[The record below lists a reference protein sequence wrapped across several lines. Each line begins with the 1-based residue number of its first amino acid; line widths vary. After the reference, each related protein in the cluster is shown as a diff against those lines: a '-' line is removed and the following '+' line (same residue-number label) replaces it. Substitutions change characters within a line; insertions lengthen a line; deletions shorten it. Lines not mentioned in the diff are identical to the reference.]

1 MQEDG
6 WKYESLCFSTVQ
18 DVECRTV
25 HATDFYV
32 ICDITS
38 INGKTQWK
46 KLLEQT
52 EHWCF
57 GGLELLECMLSHFS
71 HVWLFVTLWTV
82 AQAPLS
88 MGFSREEHWSG
99 LPCPPPGD
107 LSDPGMEAESLMSP
121 ILAGVFFTITGT
133 WEAYYSL
140 MKKGDPHP
148 CHVASGYRIFR
159 FSCPYS
165 PDALHQSW
173 EKVINRGGGEWDF
186 SKEVG
191 TGANKEIWIYF
202 FIAFTPASSDLHWFI
217 CSFIL
222 STNITGYLQ
231 SLKCYS

>member
-1 MQEDG
+1 MSD
-6 WKYESLCFSTVQ
+6 
-18 DVECRTV
+18 
-25 HATDFYV
+25 
-32 ICDITS
+32 
-38 INGKTQWK
+38 
-46 KLLEQT
+46 LLI
-52 EHWCF
+52 
-57 GGLELLECMLSHFS
+57 

-82 AQAPLS
+82 AQALLS
-88 MGFSREEHWSG
+88 MGFCREEYQNG

-107 LSDPGMEAESLMSP
+107 LSDPGMEPESLMSP
-121 ILAGVFFTITGT
+121 ILAGVFFTTSAT
-133 WEAYYSL
+133 WEVYYWL

-148 CHVASGYRIFR
+148 CHIASGYRIFR

-191 TGANKEIWIYF
+191 VGANKIWIPF
-202 FIAFTPASSDLHWFI
+202 FIAFTPASPDLHWFI

-222 STNITGYLQ
+222 STNIIGYLQ